1 MTLRLCEAFLR
12 RSLRFSAIRKLTAAS
27 EYAPLSL
34 RVSGCSVFGPQTVRK
49 CLLHCTPASLVSSG
63 AFLDKLQKGR
73 AVVSD
78 EGLCHHP
85 VSVPSDSSHQFSLLL
100 KDPDQ
105 PENAK
110 SLKVAI
116 VGAPNAGKST
126 LTNQLLGRKL
136 FAVSEK
142 VHTTRSR
149 AVGVLTENDTQV
161 ILLDTPGLT
170 TPVKAKRHHLEQS
183 LVEDPFES
191 IKEADLVVVLVDMSD
206 KWTRSKLDYEVLK
219 CLALNSDVPAILVLN
234 KVDLLKNKTLLLDI
248 TAELTE
254 GVVNG
259 KKIRIRGAEKP
270 CEKLAAKPLSR
281 HAEKPQSESM
291 KDWASQEGQKK
302 NRLSQEELKAL
313 KSRRGWPLFKDVFM
327 LSSIDRED
335 VETLKRYL
343 FEGAKPGQWQYH
355 SEVLTDQGP
364 EDVCINT
371 IREKLLKYLPK
382 EVPYSMT
389 QQIEIWKESDDGVLD
404 ISIKL
409 YVKKDTHMKM
419 VIGSGG
425 HLITRITQEAENDL
439 MKIFLHEAW
448 LLHVRWAIGVG
459 WTVGVVAGCQ
469 GGAWPAQLWLYT
481 ILTAA
486 LLQ

>member
-1 MTLRLCEAFLR
+1 MTLRLCETILR
-12 RSLRFSAIRKLTAAS
+12 RSLRFSAIRKLTAAP
-27 EYAPLSL
+27 EQAPLDL
-34 RVSGCSVFGPQTVRK
+34 RGSGCSVFGPQTVRK
-49 CLLHCTPASLVSSG
+49 CLFHCTPASLVSSG
-63 AFLDKLQKGR
+63 TFLDRLQKGR
-73 AVVSD
+73 AVLSD

-85 VSVPSDSSHQFSLLL
+85 VSVPSDSGHQFSLVL

-105 PENAK
+105 PKNAK

-149 AVGVLTENDTQV
+149 AVGVLTQDDTQI

-170 TPVKAKRHHLEQS
+170 TPIKAKRHHLEES
-183 LVEDPFES
+183 LLVDPFES
-191 IKEADLVVVLVDMSD
+191 IKEADLVVVLVDVSD
-206 KWTRSKLDYEVLK
+206 KWTRNKLDYEVLK
-219 CLALNSDVPAILVLN
+219 CLALKPDVPVILVLN

-248 TAELTE
+248 TAQLTE

-259 KKIRIRGAEKP
+259 KIRIRGAEKP
-270 CEKLAAKPLSR
+270 HQKLAAKPHSR
-281 HAEKPQSESM
+281 HTEEPHSESM
-291 KDWASQEGQKK
+291 KDGASQEGQDKD
-302 NRLSQEELKAL
+302 RLSPEELKAL
-313 KSRRGWPLFKDVFM
+313 KSRRGWPLFKDIFM
-327 LSSIDRED
+327 LSSVDRED

-364 EDVCINT
+364 EEVCIST
-371 IREKLLKYLPK
+371 IREKLLQYLPK

-389 QQIEIWKESDDGVLD
+389 QQIEIWKESEDGVLD

-409 YVKKDTHMKM
+409 YVKKDSHMKM

-425 HLITRITQEAENDL
+425 HMITRITQEAENDL
-439 MKIFLHEAW
+439 MKIFLRE
-448 LLHVRWAIGVG
+448 VRLKISAK
-459 WTVGVVAGCQ
+459 
-469 GGAWPAQLWLYT
+469 LRK
-481 ILTAA
+481 
-486 LLQ
+486 

>member
-1 MTLRLCEAFLR
+1 MTSRLCETFLR
-12 RSLRFSAIRKLTAAS
+12 GSLRFSTIRKLSAAT
-27 EYAPLSL
+27 EHTPLYL
-34 RVSGCSVFGPQTVRK
+34 RVSG
-49 CLLHCTPASLVSSG
+49 
-63 AFLDKLQKGR
+63 
-73 AVVSD
+73 
-78 EGLCHHP
+78 
-85 VSVPSDSSHQFSLLL
+85 HQFSLLL

-110 SLKVAI
+110 SLKVVI

-149 AVGVLTENDTQV
+149 AVGVLTEDETQIV
-161 ILLDTPGLT
+161 LLDTPGLT
-170 TPVKAKRHHLEQS
+170 TPIKAKKHHLEES
-183 LVEDPFES
+183 LLVDPFAS
-191 IKEADLVVVLVDMSD
+191 IKEADLVVVLVDVSD

-248 TAELTE
+248 TAQLTE
-254 GVVNG
+254 GVVSG

-270 CEKLAAKPLSR
+270 CEKLAAKPHSR
-281 HAEKPQSESM
+281 HTEPHSESM
-291 KDWASQEGQKK
+291 KDGASQEGQEK

-371 IREKLLKYLPK
+371 IREKLLQYLPK

-389 QQIEIWKESDDGVLD
+389 QQIEIWKESEDGVLD

-425 HLITRITQEAENDL
+425 NLITRITQEAENDL
-439 MKIFLHEAW
+439 MKIFLRE
-448 LLHVRWAIGVG
+448 VRLKISAK
-459 WTVGVVAGCQ
+459 
-469 GGAWPAQLWLYT
+469 LRK
-481 ILTAA
+481 
-486 LLQ
+486 

>member
-1 MTLRLCEAFLR
+1 MALRLCETFLR
-12 RSLRFSAIRKLTAAS
+12 RSVRFSTICRLTIAP
-27 EYAPLSL
+27 EHAPLDL
-34 RVSGCSVFGPQTVRK
+34 RLSGRSVFGPQTVRQ
-49 CLLHCTPASLVSSG
+49 CLFHCTPASLVSSS
-63 AFLDKLQKGR
+63 AFLDRLQKGR
-73 AVVSD
+73 AVVND
-78 EGLCHHP
+78 EGLCHHQP
-85 VSVPSDSSHQFSLLL
+85 VCVPSDSGHQFSLLL

-105 PENAK
+105 PANAK
-110 SLKVAI
+110 SLKVTI

-149 AVGVLTENDTQV
+149 AVGVLTEDDTQI

-170 TPVKAKRHHLEQS
+170 TPIKAKRHQLEES
-183 LVEDPFES
+183 LLVDPFES
-191 IKEADLVVVLVDMSD
+191 IKEADLVVVLVDVSD
-206 KWTRSKLDYEVLK
+206 KWTRDKLDYEVLK
-219 CLALNSDVPAILVLN
+219 CLALNPDVPAILVLN

-248 TAELTE
+248 TAQLTE

-270 CEKLAAKPLSR
+270 REKLEGIRHSR
-281 HAEKPQSESM
+281 HAEQPESESV
-291 KDWASQEGQKK
+291 KDGLSQEGQDKD
-302 NRLSQEELKAL
+302 RLKAL
-313 KSRRGWPLFKDVFM
+313 KSRRGWHLFKDVFM

-335 VETLKRYL
+335 VETLKKYL
-343 FEGAKPGQWQYH
+343 FDGAKPGQWQYH

-364 EDVCINT
+364 EEMCINT
-371 IREKLLKYLPK
+371 IREKLLQHLPK

-389 QQIEIWKESDDGVLD
+389 QQIEIWKESEDGVLE

-425 HLITRITQEAENDL
+425 HLITRITQEAESDL
-439 MKIFLHEAW
+439 MKIFLRE
-448 LLHVRWAIGVG
+448 VRLKISAK
-459 WTVGVVAGCQ
+459 
-469 GGAWPAQLWLYT
+469 LKK
-481 ILTAA
+481 
-486 LLQ
+486 

>member
-1 MTLRLCEAFLR
+1 CPYPLNQFCLCAYVCVL
-12 RSLRFSAIRKLTAAS
+12 
-27 EYAPLSL
+27 LS
-34 RVSGCSVFGPQTVRK
+34 G
-49 CLLHCTPASLVSSG
+49 
-63 AFLDKLQKGR
+63 
-73 AVVSD
+73 
-78 EGLCHHP
+78 
-85 VSVPSDSSHQFSLLL
+85 HQFSLLL

-110 SLKVAI
+110 SLKVTI

-149 AVGVLTENDTQV
+149 AVGVLTEDDTQI

-170 TPVKAKRHHLEQS
+170 TPVKAKRHHLEVS
-183 LVEDPFES
+183 LLVDPFDS
-191 IKEADLVVVLVDMSD
+191 IKEADLVVVLVDVSD
-206 KWTRSKLDYEVLK
+206 KWTRNKLDYEVLK
-219 CLALNSDVPAILVLN
+219 CLALNPDVPAILVLN

-248 TAELTE
+248 TAQLTE

-270 CEKLAAKPLSR
+270 HEKSTAQRHSR
-281 HAEKPQSESM
+281 HAEEPQSESM
-291 KDWASQEGQKK
+291 KDGLSQEGQDKD
-302 NRLSQEELKAL
+302 SLKAL
-313 KSRRGWPLFKDVFM
+313 KSRRGWHLFKDVFM

-335 VETLKRYL
+335 VETLKKYL
-343 FEGAKPGQWQYH
+343 FDGAKPGHWQYH

-364 EDVCINT
+364 EEMCINT
-371 IREKLLKYLPK
+371 IREKLLQHLPK

-389 QQIEIWKESDDGVLD
+389 QQIEIWKESEDGVLD

-425 HLITRITQEAENDL
+425 HLITRITQEAESDL
-439 MKIFLHEAW
+439 MKIFLRE
-448 LLHVRWAIGVG
+448 VRLKISAK
-459 WTVGVVAGCQ
+459 
-469 GGAWPAQLWLYT
+469 LKK
-481 ILTAA
+481 
-486 LLQ
+486 

>member
-1 MTLRLCEAFLR
+1 MLDDKLVVYVLFATRNKTKLRVKQQRHGTSLILPVVCPLLLHRLLSF
-12 RSLRFSAIRKLTAAS
+12 RSTDSKKVS
-27 EYAPLSL
+27 LSL
-34 RVSGCSVFGPQTVRK
+34 HPGQFGVFESYPLNQFCLCAYVCVLLSG
-49 CLLHCTPASLVSSG
+49 
-63 AFLDKLQKGR
+63 
-73 AVVSD
+73 
-78 EGLCHHP
+78 
-85 VSVPSDSSHQFSLLL
+85 HQFSLLL

-110 SLKVAI
+110 SLKVTI

-149 AVGVLTENDTQV
+149 AVGVLTEDDTQI

-170 TPVKAKRHHLEQS
+170 TPVKAKRHHLEVS
-183 LVEDPFES
+183 LLVDPFDS
-191 IKEADLVVVLVDMSD
+191 IKEADLVVVLVDVSD
-206 KWTRSKLDYEVLK
+206 KWTRNKLDYEVLK
-219 CLALNSDVPAILVLN
+219 CLALNPDVPAILVLN

-248 TAELTE
+248 TAQLTE

-270 CEKLAAKPLSR
+270 HEKSTAQR
-281 HAEKPQSESM
+281 HNS
-291 KDWASQEGQKK
+291 
-302 NRLSQEELKAL
+302 LKAL
-313 KSRRGWPLFKDVFM
+313 KSRRGWHLFKDVFM

-335 VETLKRYL
+335 VETLKKYL
-343 FEGAKPGQWQYH
+343 FDGAKPGHWQYH

-364 EDVCINT
+364 EEMCINT
-371 IREKLLKYLPK
+371 IREKLLQHLPK

-389 QQIEIWKESDDGVLD
+389 QQIEIWKESEDGVLD

-425 HLITRITQEAENDL
+425 HLITRITQEAESDL
-439 MKIFLHEAW
+439 MKIFLRE
-448 LLHVRWAIGVG
+448 VRLKISAK
-459 WTVGVVAGCQ
+459 
-469 GGAWPAQLWLYT
+469 LKK
-481 ILTAA
+481 
-486 LLQ
+486 

>member
-1 MTLRLCEAFLR
+1 MALRFCDTFLR
-12 RSLRFSAIRKLTAAS
+12 RSLRFSTIRKLTTAP
-27 EYAPLSL
+27 EHAPLYL
-34 RVSGCSVFGPQTVRK
+34 RLSGCSVFGPQTVRK
-49 CLLHCTPASLVSSG
+49 CLFHCTPASLVSSS
-63 AFLDKLQKGR
+63 AFLDRLQKGR

-78 EGLCHHP
+78 EGLCHHQP
-85 VSVPSDSSHQFSLLL
+85 VSVPSDSGHQFSLLL

-110 SLKVAI
+110 SLKVTI

-149 AVGVLTENDTQV
+149 AVGVLTEDDTQI
-161 ILLDTPGLT
+161 ILLDTPEPLYDDS
-170 TPVKAKRHHLEQS
+170 VFCA
-183 LVEDPFES
+183 ES
-191 IKEADLVVVLVDMSD
+191 SVFLHFCYIFAVVVLVDVSD
-206 KWTRSKLDYEVLK
+206 KWTRNKLDYEVLK
-219 CLALNSDVPAILVLN
+219 CLALNPDVPAILVLN

-248 TAELTE
+248 TAQLTE

-270 CEKLAAKPLSR
+270 HEKSAARRHSR
-281 HAEKPQSESM
+281 HAEEPQSESM
-291 KDWASQEGQKK
+291 KDGLSQEGQDKD
-302 NRLSQEELKAL
+302 SLKAL
-313 KSRRGWPLFKDVFM
+313 KSRRGWHLFKDVFM

-335 VETLKRYL
+335 VETLKKYL
-343 FEGAKPGQWQYH
+343 FDGAKPGQWQYH

-364 EDVCINT
+364 EEMCINT
-371 IREKLLKYLPK
+371 IREKLLQHLPK

-389 QQIEIWKESDDGVLD
+389 QQIEIWKESEDGVLD

-425 HLITRITQEAENDL
+425 HLITRITQEAESDL
-439 MKIFLHEAW
+439 IRIFLRE
-448 LLHVRWAIGVG
+448 VRLKISAK
-459 WTVGVVAGCQ
+459 
-469 GGAWPAQLWLYT
+469 LKK
-481 ILTAA
+481 
-486 LLQ
+486 